1 MTREATHDPRPP
13 SEPRDSGRRVRRLL
27 HNATWLISGNA
38 FASGLGFIQA
48 VVLGQALGV
57 EGYGLLAVVIALVST
72 VNQVVDIRM
81 WETVTKF
88 VGDDHE
94 RGEHGRARAMVKF
107 AYLVDAGTGILAFAL
122 VALLA
127 PFLASRFMHDRAA
140 AAAITL
146 FAGTLL
152 VATVNDTSMAL
163 LRVFDRFRW
172 LSIERVASAAVRLAA
187 LWVVARS
194 TGRLEPVLIAYVAVE
209 MARGVALLAMGV
221 SAARAALTHPG
232 ADHLSVIRD
241 RRAEFWR
248 FTIHNSAT
256 ALLLLVTRQ
265 VDILILSVFH
275 APREVGL
282 FRMAKNFGQLIL
294 RLSDPV
300 YHAIYPELVRLAAA
314 GSAADL
320 RRFIAR
326 TMRIVLLVVVPAGL
340 LCILLARPILEH
352 LVGREFTGAERAL
365 QIVVAG
371 SLIHAVFLW
380 ARPLVLATG
389 RPHLSTLAQAAG
401 VLVLGLGSLL
411 LVPRLGAVGSAITFA
426 ATSAV
431 SVGLLVR
438 GAIHGPERE
447 NTAAPADGRV
457 GRANSGVLSST
468 HRESTGPPPED

>member
-1 MTREATHDPRPP
+1 MTQEPADPRE
-13 SEPRDSGRRVRRLL
+13 EPRPRIAPADASWRVRRLL
-27 HNATWLISGNA
+27 QNASWLISGNA
-38 FASGLGFIQA
+38 LASGLGFAQA

-57 EGYGLLAVVIALVST
+57 EGYGLLAVVMALVST

-127 PFLASRFMHDRAA
+127 PFLAARFMHDRTA

-172 LSIERVASAAVRLAA
+172 LGYERVGSAAVRLAA
-187 LWVVARS
+187 LWIVARS
-194 TGRLEPVLIAYVAVE
+194 TRRLEPVLIAYVVVE
-209 MARGVALLAMGV
+209 LLRGAALLAMGLR
-221 SAARAALTHPG
+221 AARAALVRPG

-241 RRAEFWR
+241 RRAEFWH
-248 FTIHNSAT
+248 FTIHNSMT

-265 VDILILSVFH
+265 VDILILSLFH

-314 GSAADL
+314 GSIAEL
-320 RRFIAR
+320 RRFIAH
-326 TMRIVLLVVVPAGL
+326 TMRIVLLLVVPAGL
-340 LCILLARPILEH
+340 AAILLARPILEH
-352 LVGREFTGAERAL
+352 VVGREFLGAAPAL

-371 SLIHAVFLW
+371 SLIHAAFLW
-380 ARPLVLATG
+380 ARPLVLATS
-389 RPHLSTLAQAAG
+389 RPQLSTLAQAAG
-401 VLVLGLGSLL
+401 VVALGLGSLL

-426 ATSAV
+426 ATTAV
-431 SVGLLVR
+431 SVGLLVLGALR
-438 GAIHGPERE
+438 GRDAQPRTGG
-447 NTAAPADGRV
+447 A
-457 GRANSGVLSST
+457 SGT
-468 HRESTGPPPED
+468 Q

>member
-1 MTREATHDPRPP
+1 MTRTTTEEPGPRT
-13 SEPRDSGRRVRRLL
+13 EPGDSSRRVRRLL
-27 HNATWLISGNA
+27 QNATWLISGNA
-38 FASGLGFIQA
+38 LASGLGFAQA

-94 RGEHGRARAMVKF
+94 RGAHGRARAMVKF

-127 PFLASRFMHDRAA
+127 PFLAARFMHDRAA
-140 AAAITL
+140 SEAITL

-172 LSIERVASAAVRLAA
+172 LSIERVGSAAVRFAA

-194 TGRLEPVLIAYVAVE
+194 TRRLEPVLVAYVVVE
-209 MARGVALLAMGV
+209 LARGAALLTMGLR
-221 SAARAALTHPG
+221 AARVTLIHPG
-232 ADHLSVIRD
+232 PDHLGVIRD

-265 VDILILSVFH
+265 IDILILSLFH

-300 YHAIYPELVRLAAA
+300 YHAIYPELVRLSAA

-326 TMRIVLLVVVPAGL
+326 TMRIVLVVVVPAGL
-340 LCILLARPILEH
+340 FCILLARPILERV
-352 LVGREFTGAERAL
+352 VGREFSGAERAL

-411 LVPRLGAVGSAITFA
+411 LVPRLGAVGSAITYV

-438 GAIHGPERE
+438 SAVR
-447 NTAAPADGRV
+447 ADHRPV
-457 GRANSGVLSST
+457 PVSGRAADDVLSST
-468 HRESTGPPPED
+468 HRDSPGPPPED

>member
-1 MTREATHDPRPP
+1 MTRRTP

-27 HNATWLISGNA
+27 QNATWLISGNA

-107 AYLVDAGTGILAFAL
+107 AYLVDAGTGVLAFAL

-221 SAARAALTHPG
+221 SAARAALIHPG

-340 LCILLARPILEH
+340 ALHPPRPADPRARGGKGVRRRRARAPDRGRRVAHPCRLPVGATPRARHRPPPPVDPGASRRRPRARPRIPAPRSR
-352 LVGREFTGAERAL
+352 GSAPWGAPSPLRQRAPSRWGFSSGAPF
-365 QIVVAG
+365 AG
-371 SLIHAVFLW
+371 MTRRLR
-380 ARPLVLATG
+380 RPAATG
-389 RPHLSTLAQAAG
+389 
-401 VLVLGLGSLL
+401 
-411 LVPRLGAVGSAITFA
+411 
-426 ATSAV
+426 
-431 SVGLLVR
+431 
-438 GAIHGPERE
+438 
-447 NTAAPADGRV
+447 DD
-457 GRANSGVLSST
+457 VLSSA
-468 HRESTGPPPED
+468 HRDSTGPPPED